1 MAVVYLIPAPLHEA
15 VLPANAPALL
25 EAVRDCQA
33 LFVENERSARRYL
46 KLLDRAISIDAFEWY
61 AIHKA
66 EAAVQQQLM
75 DLLKAGKNIGIIS
88 EAGCPAVAD
97 PGQLLVRV
105 AHAQGAQVRPLQG
118 PNALL
123 LALMASGCNG
133 QQFAFN
139 GYLPIDTAQRVRRLK
154 QLEEQSARTN
164 TTQLFIET
172 PYRNN
177 QLLETILKNCNP
189 ATRLCVAAD
198 LTAATEWICSK
209 PVGAWNLQDANLHKR
224 PAVFVL
230 YAGEGK

>member
-1 MAVVYLIPAPLHEA
+1 MPVVYLIPAPLHEG
-15 VLPANAPALL
+15 VLPANAPGLL
-25 EAVRDCQA
+25 AAVRQCRA

-46 KLLDRAISIDAFEWY
+46 KLLDRTIDINTFEWHT
-61 AIHKA
+61 IHKA
-66 EAAVQQQLM
+66 EAAVQQQLAQ
-75 DLLKAGKNIGIIS
+75 LLQAGKHIGIIS

-105 AHAQGAQVRPLQG
+105 AHDLGADVRPLQG

-133 QQFAFN
+133 QQFAFH
-139 GYLPIDTAQRVRRLK
+139 GYLPIDAGQRVRRIK

-172 PYRNN
+172 PYRNH
-177 QLLETILKNCNP
+177 QLLEALLTHCRP
-189 ATRLCVAAD
+189 DTRLCVAAD
-198 LTAATEWICSK
+198 ITAATEWICSK
-209 PVGAWNLQDANLHKR
+209 PVAAWKSVQVNLHKR